1 MVKTVMNQL
10 LALQSSP
17 EAVEQEGAQEAE
29 TPRAVNPPTL
39 VELAEANRERQKIL
53 SGIQLHLSTRL
64 ASKTQKSMPRRSNSL
79 LSSEDELVR
88 SNPLT

>member
-1 MVKTVMNQL
+1 MAKTVMNQL

-29 TPRAVNPPTL
+29 TPRAVNLLTL
-39 VELAEANRERQKIL
+39 VELAEANRVRQKIL
-53 SGIQLHLSTRL
+53 SGIKLHLSTRL